1 MNKGISA
8 YAPASVSNVA
18 CGFDI
23 MGFAIDQPGDI
34 VTVRLTANPGVH
46 IRSISGISCSLP
58 TDVTRN
64 TAAAPVIA
72 LLKHSKTCMGAEIDI
87 HKGIPV
93 SGGIGSSAASAVA
106 AAMACNTLLDLG
118 MSKQELLP
126 FAIEGERIASGAV
139 HVDNLAPSL
148 LGGFCLIRGY
158 DPIDIVPVRAPRQ
171 LWCTVLHPHME
182 INTRESRQ
190 LLPRHVPLA
199 DLVRQTG
206 NAAGLIAGLLQ
217 ENFGL
222 ISRSLHDV
230 VAEPARKHMIPGF
243 DSMKETALASGA
255 LGCSISGSGPSLFA
269 LSTSEETANAVGLA
283 MGSVLTSLRH
293 GWSVVVSGISQAGAR
308 IIPADTDEPA

>member
-1 MNKGISA
+1 MNNGISA

-34 VTVRLTANPGVH
+34 VTVRLTTNPGVH
-46 IRSISGISCSLP
+46 IRNISGISCSLP
-58 TDVTRN
+58 KDVTRN
-64 TAAAPVIA
+64 TAGAPVIA
-72 LLKHSKTCMGAEIDI
+72 LLKYSKTRMGAEIDI

-118 MSKQELLP
+118 LSKQELLP
-126 FAIEGERIASGAV
+126 FAIEGEKIASEAV

-171 LWCTVLHPHME
+171 LWCTVVHPHME

-190 LLPRHVPLA
+190 LLPRHVPLG

-217 ENFGL
+217 EDFGL

-230 VAEPARKHMIPGF
+230 IAEPARKHMIPGF
-243 DSMKETALASGA
+243 DSMKEAAQSTGA

-283 MGSVLTSLRH
+283 MGGVLTSLRH

-308 IIPADTDEPA
+308 IIPADTDDAA

>member
-1 MNKGISA
+1 MNNGIRA

-23 MGFAIDQPGDI
+23 MGFAIDQPGDT
-34 VTVRLTANPGVH
+34 VTVRLTPNPGVH
-46 IRSISGISCSLP
+46 IRSVSGIPCSLP
-58 TDVTRN
+58 MDGTRN

-72 LLKHSKTCMGAEIDI
+72 LLKHCKTRMGAEIDI

-106 AAMACNTLLDLG
+106 AAIACNALLDLG
-118 MSKQELLP
+118 MSKHELLP
-126 FAIEGERIASGAV
+126 FAIEGEKIASEAV

-171 LWCTVLHPHME
+171 LWCTILHPHME
-182 INTRESRQ
+182 INTRESRK
-190 LLPRHVPLA
+190 LLPRSVPLA
-199 DLVRQTG
+199 DVIRQTG

-217 ENFGL
+217 EDFGL

-230 VAEPARKHMIPGF
+230 VAEPVRKHLIPGF
-243 DSMKETALASGA
+243 EPMKDAALSAGA
-255 LGCSISGSGPSLFA
+255 LGCGISGSGPSLFA
-269 LSTSEETANAVGLA
+269 LSTSEQTANAVGMA

-293 GWSVVVSGISQAGAR
+293 GWSVVVSGINQTGAR
-308 IIPADTDEPA
+308 IIPANNDEPA